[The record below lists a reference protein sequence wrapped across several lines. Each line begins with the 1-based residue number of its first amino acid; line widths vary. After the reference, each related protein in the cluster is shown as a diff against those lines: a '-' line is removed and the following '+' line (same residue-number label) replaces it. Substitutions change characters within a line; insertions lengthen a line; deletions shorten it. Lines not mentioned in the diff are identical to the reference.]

1 MPKWTRSFVKGSY
14 SSEPKCKLNG
24 AKCKRRYG
32 ILAGHFGLRGPKSSK
47 FFFGSKIHNEHN
59 QTFSKISVKLQQ
71 ISWKAVR
78 KLNVP
83 KHESVKN
90 NKTMFLDQYNF
101 FTN

>member
-1 MPKWTRSFVKGSY
+1 MVPNVKGVMEFWSQ
-14 SSEPKCKLNG
+14 
-24 AKCKRRYG
+24 G
-32 ILAGHFGLRGPKSSK
+32 IQNHQS

-71 ISWKAVR
+71 ISWKVAR

>member
-1 MPKWTRSFVKGSY
+1 MDANFCKGILQFRTQMQIKW
-14 SSEPKCKLNG
+14 CQ
-24 AKCKRRYG
+24 RRYG